1 MWIYPLVFLAT
12 VTADFVPIVFPSAW
26 IVMAFLVMKFHLPLL
41 PVLIAGVC
49 GSTLARYLQSV
60 VMPKIAGN
68 YLKRAKQDDLELLGK
83 KLIQKGRHRWFFIFL
98 YTLTPLPGTVLFAAA
113 GIAKMKPSRILAP
126 YYCGRFIGC
135 AILILAVEFAVRDIR
150 AFRHGTVTSVGILTA
165 IVGLLVLFA
174 VLFIDWRALLE
185 RNKFRFRFKIWK

>member
-1 MWIYPLVFLAT
+1 MWTYPLVFLAALA
-12 VTADFVPIVFPSAW
+12 ADFVPIVFPSAW

-113 GIAKMKPSRILAP
+113 GIAKMKPSRICRSSRAP
-126 YYCGRFIGC
+126 
-135 AILILAVEFAVRDIR
+135 EFVKVSSWRCRLRQIHRLRYPHPCRRIR
-150 AFRHGTVTSVGILTA
+150 RQ
-165 IVGLLVLFA
+165 
-174 VLFIDWRALLE
+174 
-185 RNKFRFRFKIWK
+185 

>member
-1 MWIYPLVFLAT
+1 MWIYLLVFLAT
-12 VTADFVPIVFPSAW
+12 VAADFVPIVFPSAW

-60 VMPKIAGN
+60 VMPRIANN

-83 KLIQKGRHRWFFIFL
+83 KLIQKGRRRWYFIFL

-113 GIAKMKPSRILAP
+113 GIAEMKPSRILAP

-135 AILILAVEFAVRDIR
+135 AILILAVESAVGNIRD
-150 AFRHGTVTSVGILTA
+150 FRHGAVTSVGILTCL
-165 IVGLLVLFA
+165 VGLVVLFA
-174 VLFIDWRALLE
+174 VLFIDWR
-185 RNKFRFRFKIWK
+185 